1 MSKQDKQDK
10 QSSKQNKQG
19 KKGKKNNQPPPAP
32 NAPDTQPVGI
42 RQPTVM
48 LTDLTGDL
56 LWPRVL
62 RAPAL
67 ALAPSR
73 LLIGATCAFLLSI
86 VLTLAEQFSSET
98 ETTNSSIDQ
107 AGQQVSMSIASIRT
121 SIESMNPELLA
132 QSILRSTIAIRNL
145 VMESPLVALLV
156 GLPMI
161 AILAVAGGAI
171 SRSTAIEF
179 AKGRYAA
186 REDTVGFALKRT
198 AQLTG
203 SIAGPIIGCVIVF
216 LLIAVGGLLLSFPV
230 FDVIGSIIYGLMLIL
245 GIGATI
251 VLTLHM
257 LALPMII
264 PALSIEGTDAFD
276 AIQRSYAYVVAKPL
290 RYLLYALLLTL
301 VGTLGAGVFTL
312 LVQSS
317 VEMTDW
323 AAQFFANNSTTRVL
337 TGEDEL
343 GATQGLAHQ
352 IVGVW
357 KTLAGLC
364 ISGYVISIFFASSS
378 LLYLVARRICDGQDV
393 NEVWDG
399 IGE

>member
-1 MSKQDKQDK
+1 MSTPPTSDP
-10 QSSKQNKQG
+10 QN
-19 KKGKKNNQPPPAP
+19 PT
-32 NAPDTQPVGI
+32 TQPVGV

-48 LTDLTGDL
+48 LADLTGDL

-73 LLIGATCAFLLSI
+73 LLIGAVCAFLLSI
-86 VLTLAEQFSSET
+86 VLTIAEQFTSDADATSS
-98 ETTNSSIDQ
+98 SLDQ
-107 AGQQVSMSIASIRT
+107 AGRQVSMSIASIRT

-132 QSILRSTIAIRNL
+132 QSILGSTIAIRNL

-203 SIAGPIIGCVIVF
+203 SIAGPIIGCVVVF

-230 FDVIGSIIYGLMLIL
+230 FDVIGSIVYGLMLIL

-251 VLTLHM
+251 VLMLHM

-312 LVQSS
+312 IVQSS
-317 VEMTDW
+317 VDMTDW
-323 AAQFFANNSTTRVL
+323 AARFFANNSTARVL

-357 KTLAGLC
+357 KTIAGLC

>member
-1 MSKQDKQDK
+1 MSTQPTSDP
-10 QSSKQNKQG
+10 QN
-19 KKGKKNNQPPPAP
+19 PI
-32 NAPDTQPVGI
+32 TQPVGV

-48 LTDLTGDL
+48 LADLTGDL

-73 LLIGATCAFLLSI
+73 LLIGAVCAFLLSI
-86 VLTLAEQFSSET
+86 VLTIAEQFTSDADATSS
-98 ETTNSSIDQ
+98 SLDQ
-107 AGQQVSMSIASIRT
+107 AGRQVSMSIASIRA

-132 QSILRSTIAIRNL
+132 QSILGSTIAIRNL

-161 AILAVAGGAI
+161 AILAIAGGAI

-230 FDVIGSIIYGLMLIL
+230 FDVIGSIVYGLMLIL

-251 VLTLHM
+251 VLMLHT

-312 LVQSS
+312 IVQSS
-317 VEMTDW
+317 VDMTDW
-323 AAQFFANNSTTRVL
+323 AARFFANNSTARVL

>member
-1 MSKQDKQDK
+1 MST
-10 QSSKQNKQG
+10 
-19 KKGKKNNQPPPAP
+19 QPTSEHQTKY
-32 NAPDTQPVGI
+32 NQPVGV

-48 LTDLTGDL
+48 LADLTGDL

-73 LLIGATCAFLLSI
+73 LLIGTVCAFLLSI
-86 VLTLAEQFSSET
+86 VLTIAEQFTSDADATSS
-98 ETTNSSIDQ
+98 SLDQ
-107 AGQQVSMSIASIRT
+107 AGRQVSMSIASIRA

-132 QSILRSTIAIRNL
+132 QSILGSTIAIRNL

-198 AQLTG
+198 TQLTG

-230 FDVIGSIIYGLMLIL
+230 FDVIGSIVYGLMLIL

-251 VLTLHM
+251 VLMLHT

-312 LVQSS
+312 IVQSS
-317 VEMTDW
+317 VDMTDW
-323 AAQFFANNSTTRVL
+323 AARFFANNSTARVL

>member
-1 MSKQDKQDK
+1 MST
-10 QSSKQNKQG
+10 
-19 KKGKKNNQPPPAP
+19 QPT
-32 NAPDTQPVGI
+32 PDTNTPDTHPVGV

-48 LTDLTGDL
+48 LADLTGDL

-73 LLIGATCAFLLSI
+73 LLIGAVCAFLLSI
-86 VLTLAEQFSSET
+86 VLTIAEQFTSDSDATSS
-98 ETTNSSIDQ
+98 SLDQ
-107 AGQQVSMSIASIRT
+107 AGRQVSMSIASIRA

-132 QSILRSTIAIRNL
+132 QSILGSTIAIRNL

-203 SIAGPIIGCVIVF
+203 SIAGPIIGCVMVF

-230 FDVIGSIIYGLMLIL
+230 FDVIGSIVYGLMLIL

-251 VLTLHM
+251 VLMLHM

-312 LVQSS
+312 IVQSS
-317 VEMTDW
+317 VDMTDW
-323 AAQFFANNSTTRVL
+323 AARFFANNSTARVL

>member
-1 MSKQDKQDK
+1 MST
-10 QSSKQNKQG
+10 
-19 KKGKKNNQPPPAP
+19 QPTSDHQTTD
-32 NAPDTQPVGI
+32 NQPVGI

-48 LTDLTGDL
+48 LSDLTGDL

-73 LLIGATCAFLLSI
+73 LLIGAVCAFLLSI
-86 VLTLAEQFSSET
+86 VLTIAEQFTSDADATSS
-98 ETTNSSIDQ
+98 SLDQ
-107 AGQQVSMSIASIRT
+107 AGQQVSMSIASIRA

-132 QSILRSTIAIRNL
+132 QSILGSTIAIRNL

-161 AILAVAGGAI
+161 AILAIAGGAI

-203 SIAGPIIGCVIVF
+203 SIAGPIIGCVVVF

-230 FDVIGSIIYGLMLIL
+230 FDVIGSIVYGLMLIL

-251 VLTLHM
+251 VLMLHM

-312 LVQSS
+312 IVQSS
-317 VEMTDW
+317 VDMTDW
-323 AAQFFANNSTTRVL
+323 AARFFANNSTARVL